1 MKGIETIILISASVI
16 FIISFFFIPKG
27 KRHEAQFVFL
37 FIQFPTWLLGLVTVE
52 AGLLK
57 YPVHE
62 LGRANSTSFV
72 FEYLILPIY
81 CIHINAHYP
90 QSSSFFLKT
99 LYYCGLSLV
108 MTAVEILVER
118 YTDILEYTGW
128 HWYYTFISILLLF
141 LLSRVTTL
149 WFFKTHRP
157 DTK

>member
-1 MKGIETIILISASVI
+1 MTEIETIILITVYTIFVI
-16 FIISFFFIPKG
+16 SLFFIPKE
-27 KRHEAQFVFL
+27 KRLQAQLIFL
-37 FIQFPTWLLGLVTVE
+37 FIQFPTWLLGLATVE

-62 LGRANSTSFV
+62 FGRANSTSFV

-90 QSSSFFLKT
+90 QSSSFFLKA
-99 LYYCGLSLV
+99 LYYAGASLAL
-108 MTAVEILVER
+108 TAVEILVER

-128 HWYYTFISILLLF
+128 HWYYTFLSVLLLF

-149 WFFKTHRP
+149 WFFKKTYRMQS
-157 DTK
+157 